1 MTVKPFQVAGATS
14 DSLRMCSSFETSQNV
29 TNNSGEIE
37 VVASDSM
44 SPLLTTGDVV
54 AVKKGVAFED
64 LRINEIIVFKDP
76 VPIKEEESVI
86 ISRINEILLDPND
99 DIVLVTKGDA
109 NSASIP
115 GVDFPIYKDNFVG
128 RVSCFL
134 EDGQLKR

>member
-14 DSLRMCSSFETSQNV
+14 DSLRMCSSFETSQYV
-29 TNNSGEIE
+29 TNNSG
-37 VVASDSM
+37 DSM

-64 LRINEIIVFKDP
+64 LRINEIIVFKDL
-76 VPIKEEESVI
+76 VPIKEESVI

>member
-1 MTVKPFQVAGATS
+1 
-14 DSLRMCSSFETSQNV
+14 
-29 TNNSGEIE
+29 
-37 VVASDSM
+37 M

-64 LRINEIIVFKDP
+64 LGINEIIVFKDL

-115 GVDFPIYKDNFVG
+115 GVDFPIYKVNFVG

>member
-1 MTVKPFQVAGATS
+1 
-14 DSLRMCSSFETSQNV
+14 
-29 TNNSGEIE
+29 
-37 VVASDSM
+37 M

-64 LRINEIIVFKDP
+64 LWINEIIVFKDL
-76 VPIKEEESVI
+76 VPIKEESVI

-99 DIVLVTKGDA
+99 DIVFVTKGDA

-128 RVSCFL
+128 RVSCFF

>member
-14 DSLRMCSSFETSQNV
+14 DSLRMCSSFETSQYV

-64 LRINEIIVFKDP
+64 LRINEIIVFKDL

>member
-14 DSLRMCSSFETSQNV
+14 DSLRMCSSFETSQYV
-29 TNNSGEIE
+29 TNNSG
-37 VVASDSM
+37 DSM

-64 LRINEIIVFKDP
+64 LRINEIIVFKDL
-76 VPIKEEESVI
+76 VPIKEESVI

-99 DIVLVTKGDA
+99 DIVLFTKGDA